1 VDRLQG
7 EWPTLRLVHLP
18 VHASWLDQVW
28 EIYFSVVQR
37 KVVSP
42 NDFFDP
48 GAIAERLVAFE
59 TRYNAAA
66 RPFDWKFDRDD
77 LDELLARVAAH
88 DPGAPLPLAAAA

>member
-1 VDRLQG
+1 
-7 EWPTLRLVHLP
+7 
-18 VHASWLDQVW
+18 
-28 EIYFSVVQR
+28 
-37 KVVSP
+37 
-42 NDFFDP
+42 
-48 GAIAERLVAFE
+48 LVAFE